1 MPPVIAVDSHAHIFS
16 KTHPFDENRNYTPD
30 GSQIGSVERFL
41 SVLDYH
47 GLSHGLVVAAE
58 PYGTDNS
65 GMLAGIAASNGRLK
79 GVALVSPSADDRE
92 LDKLAAGGVVGIRYN
107 LSSFGLSQFE
117 DPATTRMLERLKERG
132 WFLQI
137 HCMKD
142 ELAAVAPM
150 LEKSGVRVI
159 IDHFGRP
166 SVRRG
171 VGQPGFQA
179 LLSLGRTGNAVVKL
193 SGPFR
198 CSKEY
203 PPYADVEPFIE
214 AAVEAYTIDNC
225 VWGSDWPFV
234 KVEERID
241 YGPEL
246 SCVRRWFPDDADYDK
261 VMRANPVRIFGF
273 G

>member
-132 WFLQI
+132 FSMDEIYRFVAPRRTLARRIEKGEPLTLAENDSAQRI
-137 HCMKD
+137 LRIS
-142 ELAAVAPM
+142 ELADKVFGEHEKAQRWLRKANRSLNGVVPIDL
-150 LEKSGVRVI
+150 LESETGARLVEEAILR
-159 IDHFGRP
+159 IDHGI
-166 SVRRG
+166 
-171 VGQPGFQA
+171 
-179 LLSLGRTGNAVVKL
+179 
-193 SGPFR
+193 
-198 CSKEY
+198 Y
-203 PPYADVEPFIE
+203 I
-214 AAVEAYTIDNC
+214 
-225 VWGSDWPFV
+225 
-234 KVEERID
+234 
-241 YGPEL
+241 
-246 SCVRRWFPDDADYDK
+246 
-261 VMRANPVRIFGF
+261 
-273 G
+273 